1 MATVIIVGIIIL
13 SLVLLGWTWVSLG
26 NIEKQKKILYIICG
40 IFITWI
46 ITFIIYNISKIGI
59 VYENQEIMKTIRKV
73 FVLVF
78 TIING
83 YVLLPYTFKI
93 FDKINNEE
101 IKKEQIKKKLI
112 IMLIIFII
120 ISIFEVQYLA
130 SLQMGTLQMITKK

>member
-1 MATVIIVGIIIL
+1 MVTVIIVGIVIL

-93 FDKINNEE
+93 FDKI
-101 IKKEQIKKKLI
+101 KKEQIKKKLI

>member
-1 MATVIIVGIIIL
+1 MVTVIIVGIVIL
-13 SLVLLGWTWVSLG
+13 SLVLIGWIWVSLG

-101 IKKEQIKKKLI
+101 P
-112 IMLIIFII
+112 F
-120 ISIFEVQYLA
+120 Y
-130 SLQMGTLQMITKK
+130 TLNYAGDCLSYGDEIRCCELYKCALNYYEDNSN

>member
-1 MATVIIVGIIIL
+1 MVTVIIVGIVIL
-13 SLVLLGWTWVSLG
+13 SLVLIGWIWVSLG

-101 IKKEQIKKKLI
+101 IKKEQIKKGQCHYCPKGSAHSVKNIDNEDLV
-112 IMLIIFII
+112 IFC
-120 ISIFEVQYLA
+120 VVPNQ
-130 SLQMGTLQMITKK
+130 